1 MSIDELLKINLNNFT
16 LNIIILNFQQV
27 NFNI

>member
-1 MSIDELLKINLNNFT
+1 MSIDELLKNNLINFT

>member
-1 MSIDELLKINLNNFT
+1 MSIDELLKNNLNNFT

-27 NFNI
+27 NFKI

>member
-1 MSIDELLKINLNNFT
+1 MSIDELLKNNLNNFT

>member
-1 MSIDELLKINLNNFT
+1 MSIDELLKNNLNNFK

>member
-1 MSIDELLKINLNNFT
+1 MSIDELLKNNLNNFT

-27 NFNI
+27 NLKI